1 MAEPVVAPVYRP
13 FPRCLYRQGEMVLAQ
28 DARDQQAKLD
38 DGWSVSPD
46 PPAPDETLSKLSPLT
61 DGMTWDRFMKGEIQ
75 IDHIKPCAEFDLT
88 KEEEQRICFHYKNL
102 QPLWELDNL
111 KKGTKEWF

>member
-13 FPRCLYRQGEMVLAQ
+13 FPRCLYRQGEMVLAH

-46 PPAPDETLSKLSPLT
+46 PPAPEV
-61 DGMTWDRFMKGEIQ
+61 IQ
-75 IDHIKPCAEFDLT
+75 ESADVTIEEVSAEPT
-88 KEEEQRICFHYKNL
+88 ISAA
-102 QPLWELDNL
+102 P
-111 KKGTKEWF
+111 KKRGRPPKAKAQE